1 VTKLTFFFKLMLRM
15 SETSFIEVA
24 IDEHSFDFAI
34 SNIVVILVF
43 VTVVLID
50 ELDQIFLCNA
60 YLNSVHL
67 T

>member
-1 VTKLTFFFKLMLRM
+1 M

-50 ELDQIFLCNA
+50 E
-60 YLNSVHL
+60 
-67 T
+67 